1 MKKAKKTGKI
11 LGIFIIFFI
20 VLYYG
25 IYLFAS
31 TTSKLNI
38 NSASGY
44 YLYDSSN
51 KPINGVSDRWIKL
64 DKVSKYLKDA
74 TIAVE
79 DRKFYKHKGFD
90 YLRILKSLY
99 INLINKKTLQ
109 GASTISQQYAKNLF
123 LSFDKTWERKAK
135 EAWLTIKL
143 ESQYSKDEI
152 LEGYLNTINYGGI
165 YGIENASYY
174 YFNKSSSDLT
184 LAEASIIAGIPKS
197 PSNYSPLLN
206 LEKSKE
212 RQYVVLKSMVDSKFI
227 TKEEMDKAYNTEL
240 VFHGYLENNKLKTLR
255 YFEDAVMNELETI
268 DLPSSFLETGGLKIY
283 TTLDMNT
290 QTILENSI
298 NNNSTDD
305 ENLQIASIVM
315 NPKTSEVLALTGGM
329 DYSKSQFNRAIKS
342 KRQVGSTLKPFLYY
356 AALENGF
363 TESTTF
369 ASEETTFVFSNDKT
383 YSPAN
388 YNNKYGNKDI
398 TMAAALSY
406 SDNIYAVKT
415 HLFLGEETLVE
426 MLKRVGIKSK
436 LQAIPSLA
444 LGSEEISLIE
454 MMSAYGT
461 LASGGYKS
469 KPYFIKKI
477 EDSNGNILYKHKED
491 NEQILNSSL
500 VFIMNEILTSTY
512 NYNFI
517 DFNYPT
523 CFDLS
528 SKLTNKY
535 SIKTGT
541 TDTDHLIFGYNPDIV
556 VGIWSGYDDNKPTL
570 GNTGKY
576 IRDVWADVV
585 ENYNKDKDTRWYK
598 LPNNVVGV
606 LVNPISGDVATS
618 ETRNATM
625 FYYLKG
631 TEPTYRDESLESLIP
646 TVKTDDEKNYSS

>member
-1 MKKAKKTGKI
+1 MKKAKKVIKI
-11 LGIFIIFFI
+11 LSIFIIFFI
-20 VLYYG
+20 ILYHG
-25 IYLFAS
+25 IYFFAS

-44 YLYDSSN
+44 YLYDSN
-51 KPINGVSDRWIKL
+51 NNNINGVSDRWIEL

-79 DRKFYKHKGFD
+79 DRKFYQHKGFD
-90 YLRILKSLY
+90 YLRIIKSLY
-99 INLINKKTLQ
+99 INLINKKNLQ

-184 LAEASIIAGIPKS
+184 LAEASILAGIPKS

-227 TKEEMDKAYNTEL
+227 TQEEMDKAYNTEL
-240 VFHGYLENNKLKTLR
+240 EFYGYLESNKLKTLR
-255 YFEDAVMNELETI
+255 YFEDAVMDELETI
-268 DLPSSFLETGGLKIY
+268 DLPNSFLETGGIKIY
-283 TTLDMNT
+283 TTLDLDT

-298 NNNSTDD
+298 YNNSTDD
-305 ENLQIASIVM
+305 EELQIASIVM
-315 NPKTSEVLALTGGM
+315 NPKTSEVLALVGGM
-329 DYSKSQFNRAIKS
+329 DYSKSQYNRAIDA

-398 TMAAALSY
+398 TMAAAISY

-426 MLKRVGIKSK
+426 MLKRVGIKSD

-444 LGSEEISLIE
+444 LGSKEISLIE

-477 EDSNGNILYKHKED
+477 EDSNGNILYEHKD
-491 NEQILNSSL
+491 DSEQILNSSL

-528 SKLTNKY
+528 SKLTSKY

-576 IRDVWADVV
+576 IRDVWAEVV
-585 ENYNKDKDTRWYK
+585 ETYNKDKETNWYK

-606 LVNPISGDVATS
+606 LVDPISGEVATE

-625 FYYLKG
+625 FYYIKG
-631 TEPTYRDESLESLIP
+631 TEPTYHEESLESLIP
-646 TVKTDDEKNYSS
+646 TIKEDEKNYST